1 MPENRFQSCRNT
13 PQKNGT
19 RRCDTCN
26 GRFGL
31 IRHRF
36 SQKQFCSKQC
46 LDNYKSNAGRDVSS
60 SKQWIDFLEASE
72 RRFKVRVD

>member
-1 MPENRFQSCRNT
+1 MSKDIFRGHHGIQ
-13 PQKNGT
+13 QKGAI

-36 SQKQFCSKQC
+36 AQKQFCSKQC
-46 LDNYKSNAGRDVSS
+46 LDRYKSNTARKSYVAD
-60 SKQWIDFLEASE
+60 ARE
-72 RRFKVRVD
+72 RQAKSNCAQR